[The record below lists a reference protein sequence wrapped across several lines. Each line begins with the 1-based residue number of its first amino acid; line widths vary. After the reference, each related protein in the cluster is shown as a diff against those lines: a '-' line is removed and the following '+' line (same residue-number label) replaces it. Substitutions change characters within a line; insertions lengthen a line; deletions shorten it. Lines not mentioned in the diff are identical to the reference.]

1 MFKSRPV
8 NVLNARQLTP
18 AELKD
23 EHRDS
28 PQIKRERTVDA
39 SYNDGGWFPHT
50 QRTYFISEPDEPGD
64 GTVPHRS
71 GIAPKAHCVSVLQVK
86 VRSRARVQH
95 QQRGRQRARM
105 PFRVAR
111 HRRHCARRAEHIAE
125 VRLKAD
131 PGAP

>member
-1 MFKSRPV
+1 VFKSRPV

-86 VRSRARVQH
+86 VGHEPAYNTSKGDDNVRTCCAPSSPLRKACRA
-95 QQRGRQRARM
+95 
-105 PFRVAR
+105 
-111 HRRHCARRAEHIAE
+111 HR
-125 VRLKAD
+125 
-131 PGAP
+131 